1 MAAGTGKLA
10 KIEGIM
16 NGDKYRQILEDN
28 LLSSVRDLKLGR
40 HFRFQQDN
48 DPKHMAKV
56 TTEWFK
62 KNKIKVLEW
71 PSQSPDLNP
80 IENLW
85 HYLKMAVHKRSPHN
99 LEELVNFC
107 QQEWK
112 KITPS
117 VCKKLIDG
125 YQKRLKAVL
134 DAQGAATKY

>member
-1 MAAGTGKLA
+1 MKETHKRNRLKFAKAHIDDTPEQWSKILWSDETKIELFGVNQKKYVWRKTGEEFDPSKTMPTVKHGCGSVMLWGCFAAAGTGKLA

-62 KNKIKVLEW
+62 KNK
-71 PSQSPDLNP
+71 
-80 IENLW
+80 
-85 HYLKMAVHKRSPHN
+85 
-99 LEELVNFC
+99 
-107 QQEWK
+107 
-112 KITPS
+112 T
-117 VCKKLIDG
+117 
-125 YQKRLKAVL
+125 
-134 DAQGAATKY
+134 